1 MFITTCYIM
10 IRLYFFIK
18 SSLILGMGLSL
29 IPSAAPGILPP
40 QEPVDGTGQITTSE
54 VKIIKVG
61 VMAIRGVDH
70 TKTKWQ
76 PTLEYLSETI
86 SGYVFQLVP
95 LEFDT
100 LEEIVANQE
109 VDFVLPNPGMYVE
122 LEWIYGARRIA
133 TLKNLRLGKPYTQ
146 FGAVIL
152 RHADR
157 NDIQDLKD
165 LRGKTF
171 IAVSE
176 IAFGGWQ
183 MAWETLLEAGVNPYR
198 DFPALHFGGSHDAVV
213 YAVRD
218 GIVDAGTVR
227 TDTLERMAQEGKIN
241 RDDFVILNQQTQ
253 YQDTFPFALSTK
265 LYPEWPFSTL
275 PHTPMELAEEVAIA
289 LITMPSEHPAAK
301 AGRYQGWTIPANYQP
316 CHETLR
322 NLRVRPYEDWGKVT
336 LGQVIHHYR
345 YWLLFAGVSCFGFSY
360 GLVYLAGRRRIE
372 AELRK
377 ANALLEIRVEE
388 RTAEFKAAKEAAD
401 QANHAKSQFLANM
414 SHELR
419 TPLNGVLG
427 YAQILQR
434 DPQITAQQKDQINL
448 IYQCGNYLL
457 HLINDIL
464 DLSKIEARKME
475 LFPRE
480 VHLPS
485 FLMEVVEMCRVKA
498 QQKEI
503 AFIYLPS
510 SHLPDGILAD
520 AKRLRQVLINLL
532 GNAIKFTDHGGVT
545 FKVEVI
551 SKHPRLPTLQ
561 SPLVRLRFIIKDT
574 GIGMTPEQLEKI
586 FLPFEQVG
594 DVDHREQGTGLG
606 LAISQTI
613 IKLMGSAINVESTY
627 GKGSMFSIDLD
638 LPITTALIASK
649 QASTKTIIGC
659 HGKAR
664 KILVVD
670 DKWQNRSVIVN
681 VLQPLGFELLEATNG
696 VEGLEKATECNPD
709 LIITDLVMPVMDG
722 LEMMRR
728 LRSLDKLKDLLIIAS
743 SASVYELDQ
752 QQSWHAGCD
761 DFIPKPVDVAELLE
775 KLKQHLQ
782 LEWVYEDFIPKPET
796 IIDAGAEQIHLDAIV
811 PPPSDILLQLY
822 DLSKKGNVFDISQ
835 EAEKLE
841 VLDAKFVPFAKVIY
855 KLAKDFNVKELR
867 NFIEQYVDNI

>member
-1 MFITTCYIM
+1 
-10 IRLYFFIK
+10 
-18 SSLILGMGLSL
+18 
-29 IPSAAPGILPP
+29 
-40 QEPVDGTGQITTSE
+40 
-54 VKIIKVG
+54 
-61 VMAIRGVDH
+61 
-70 TKTKWQ
+70 
-76 PTLEYLSETI
+76 
-86 SGYVFQLVP
+86 
-95 LEFDT
+95 
-100 LEEIVANQE
+100 
-109 VDFVLPNPGMYVE
+109 
-122 LEWIYGARRIA
+122 
-133 TLKNLRLGKPYTQ
+133 
-146 FGAVIL
+146 
-152 RHADR
+152 
-157 NDIQDLKD
+157 
-165 LRGKTF
+165 
-171 IAVSE
+171 
-176 IAFGGWQ
+176 
-183 MAWETLLEAGVNPYR
+183 
-198 DFPALHFGGSHDAVV
+198 
-213 YAVRD
+213 
-218 GIVDAGTVR
+218 
-227 TDTLERMAQEGKIN
+227 
-241 RDDFVILNQQTQ
+241 
-253 YQDTFPFALSTK
+253 
-265 LYPEWPFSTL
+265 
-275 PHTPMELAEEVAIA
+275 
-289 LITMPSEHPAAK
+289 
-301 AGRYQGWTIPANYQP
+301 
-316 CHETLR
+316 
-322 NLRVRPYEDWGKVT
+322 
-336 LGQVIHHYR
+336 IHHYR

>member
-1 MFITTCYIM
+1 
-10 IRLYFFIK
+10 
-18 SSLILGMGLSL
+18 
-29 IPSAAPGILPP
+29 
-40 QEPVDGTGQITTSE
+40 
-54 VKIIKVG
+54 
-61 VMAIRGVDH
+61 
-70 TKTKWQ
+70 
-76 PTLEYLSETI
+76 
-86 SGYVFQLVP
+86 
-95 LEFDT
+95 
-100 LEEIVANQE
+100 
-109 VDFVLPNPGMYVE
+109 
-122 LEWIYGARRIA
+122 
-133 TLKNLRLGKPYTQ
+133 
-146 FGAVIL
+146 
-152 RHADR
+152 
-157 NDIQDLKD
+157 
-165 LRGKTF
+165 
-171 IAVSE
+171 
-176 IAFGGWQ
+176 
-183 MAWETLLEAGVNPYR
+183 
-198 DFPALHFGGSHDAVV
+198 
-213 YAVRD
+213 
-218 GIVDAGTVR
+218 
-227 TDTLERMAQEGKIN
+227 
-241 RDDFVILNQQTQ
+241 
-253 YQDTFPFALSTK
+253 
-265 LYPEWPFSTL
+265 
-275 PHTPMELAEEVAIA
+275 MELAEEVAIA
-289 LITMPSEHPAAK
+289 LMTMPSEHPAAK

-336 LGQVIHHYR
+336 LGQVIHQYR

-372 AELRK
+372 AQLRK

>member
-1 MFITTCYIM
+1 M
-10 IRLYFFIK
+10 
-18 SSLILGMGLSL
+18 
-29 IPSAAPGILPP
+29 
-40 QEPVDGTGQITTSE
+40 
-54 VKIIKVG
+54 
-61 VMAIRGVDH
+61 
-70 TKTKWQ
+70 
-76 PTLEYLSETI
+76 
-86 SGYVFQLVP
+86 
-95 LEFDT
+95 
-100 LEEIVANQE
+100 
-109 VDFVLPNPGMYVE
+109 
-122 LEWIYGARRIA
+122 
-133 TLKNLRLGKPYTQ
+133 
-146 FGAVIL
+146 
-152 RHADR
+152 
-157 NDIQDLKD
+157 
-165 LRGKTF
+165 
-171 IAVSE
+171 
-176 IAFGGWQ
+176 
-183 MAWETLLEAGVNPYR
+183 
-198 DFPALHFGGSHDAVV
+198 
-213 YAVRD
+213 
-218 GIVDAGTVR
+218 
-227 TDTLERMAQEGKIN
+227 
-241 RDDFVILNQQTQ
+241 
-253 YQDTFPFALSTK
+253 
-265 LYPEWPFSTL
+265 
-275 PHTPMELAEEVAIA
+275 
-289 LITMPSEHPAAK
+289 TMPSEHPAAK

-336 LGQVIHHYR
+336 LGQVIHQYR

-372 AELRK
+372 AQLRK

>member
-1 MFITTCYIM
+1 MS
-10 IRLYFFIK
+10 RVYFLIK

-29 IPSAAPGILPP
+29 IPSTAPGITPP
-40 QEPVDGTGQITTSE
+40 KGPVDGTRKIMNSE
-54 VKIIKVG
+54 VKIVKVG
-61 VMAIRGVDH
+61 VLTIRGVEH

-76 PTLEYLSETI
+76 PTLDYLSETI

-95 LEFDT
+95 LGFDT

-109 VDFVLPNPGMYVE
+109 VDFVLSNPGMYVR
-122 LEWIYGARRIA
+122 LESIYGAIPIA

-152 RHADR
+152 RHADH
-157 NDIQDLKD
+157 NDIQDLED

-171 IAVSE
+171 MAVSE
-176 IAFGGWQ
+176 NAFGGWQ
-183 MAWETLLEAGVNPYR
+183 MAWEILLQAGVNPYR
-198 DFPALHFGGSHDAVV
+198 EFPGLHFGGSHDAVV

-265 LYPEWPFSTL
+265 LYPQWPFSTL
-275 PHTPMELAEEVAIA
+275 SHTPVELAEKVAIA
-289 LITMPSEHPAAK
+289 LMTIPSEHPAAK
-301 AGRYQGWTIPANYQP
+301 AGRYQGWSIPANYQA

-336 LGQVIHHYR
+336 LGQVIYQYR

-372 AELRK
+372 AELRQS
-377 ANALLEIRVEE
+377 NALLEIRVSE

-434 DPQITAQQKDQINL
+434 DPQITAKQKDQINL
-448 IYQCGNYLL
+448 IYKCGNYLL

-475 LFPRE
+475 LFPTE
-480 VHLPS
+480 IPLPS
-485 FLMEVVEMCRVKA
+485 FLMEVVQICRVKA
-498 QQKEI
+498 QQKQI
-503 AFIYLPS
+503 AFIYQPS
-510 SHLPDGILAD
+510 SHLPEGILTD
-520 AKRLRQVLINLL
+520 PKRLRQVLINLL
-532 GNAIKFTDHGGVT
+532 GNSIKFTDHGGVT
-545 FKVEVI
+545 FKVDVI
-551 SKHPRLPTLQ
+551 SNHQAITTHP

-574 GIGMTPEQLEKI
+574 GVGMNPEQLEKI

-594 DVDHREQGTGLG
+594 NVEHREQGTGLG
-606 LAISQTI
+606 LAISQKI
-613 IKLMGSAINVESTY
+613 INLMGSAINVESTY
-627 GKGSMFSIDLD
+627 GQGSIFSIDLE
-638 LPITTALIASK
+638 LPIATAVMDSK

-659 HGKAR
+659 QGKAR

-670 DKWQNRSVIVN
+670 DKWENRSVIVN
-681 VLQPLGFELLEATNG
+681 VLQPLGFELFEAING
-696 VEGLEKATECNPD
+696 VEGLEKATEFNPD

-722 LEMMRR
+722 LEMMEH
-728 LRSLDKLKDLLIIAS
+728 LRSSDNLKYLLIIAS
-743 SASVYELDQ
+743 SASVYELDK
-752 QQSWHAGCD
+752 QQSWKAGCD
-761 DFIPKPVDVAELLE
+761 DFIPKPVDIAELLE
-775 KLKQHLQ
+775 TLKQHLQ
-782 LEWVYEDFIPKPET
+782 LEWVYEDFIPKPEIKT
-796 IIDAGAEQIHLDAIV
+796 DAGSEEIQLDAIV
-811 PPPSDILLQLY
+811 PPPSDILLLLY
-822 DLSKKGNVFDISQ
+822 DFAKRGSVFDIRQ

-841 VLDAKFVPFAKVIY
+841 KLDAKFVPFAKIIY
-855 KLAKDFNVKELR
+855 KLAKEFKVKELR
-867 NFIEQYVDNI
+867 KFIEEYVD